1 MPLITLR
8 NIKLGFGG
16 HNLLD
21 GVDLTIDSGERLC
34 LLGRNGE
41 GKSTL
46 MKLISGFINPDD
58 GTIERNQSLKIAYL
72 EQAVPHHA
80 TDSVYDV
87 VASGLGDLGEI
98 IKEYHHISLKL
109 ADDYDDKIMARL
121 EKVQHELEARGG
133 WLMSQRIETVLSQ
146 LDLPADDEFEKL
158 SGGLKRRVL
167 LGRALVNEPDLL
179 LLDEPTNHLDIESIA
194 SLEQYLLEWRGA
206 LLFVSHDRAFVRRIA
221 TRIIELDR
229 GKLTSWSGNYQQ
241 YLINKQQALD
251 AEAKS
256 NMEFD
261 KKLAQ
266 EEVWIRQGIKARRT
280 RNEGRVRALESLRKE
295 RSQRI
300 ERRGQVKI
308 SVGDVE
314 KSGKRVIDA
323 ENVSCSF
330 AGKEIFRN
338 LNVSIQRGDR
348 IGIIGP
354 NGVGKTTLIRLLLG
368 ELVPQAGTIKSGSKL
383 DVAYFDQHRSD
394 LVDSKSIR
402 ENLSP
407 GSDTIT
413 TGDKPKHIMSYL
425 QDFLF
430 SPQRANTPVS
440 ALSGGERNRLMLAK
454 LFARSFNMLILD
466 EPTNDLDVE
475 TLELLEE
482 KLMDYQGTLLLV
494 SHDREFINN
503 VVTSTLVFEGNGEI
517 NEYVGGYDDWMRQR
531 KVTTRSVTK
540 SPTEKAPAANKADTE
555 NKTSAGTSPAKKRSY
570 KDQRELEALPAKIET
585 LETEIAALQ
594 IAMNAASFYQ
604 QDKAAIN
611 AAQLRWQQLQTE
623 LQLAY
628 VRWEALDA

>member
-8 NIKLGFGG
+8 NITLGFGG

-21 GVDLTIDSGERLC
+21 GLDLTIDSGERVC

-46 MKLISGFINPDD
+46 MKLIVGSILADD
-58 GTIERNQSLKIAYL
+58 GSIERSQSLKVAYL
-72 EQAVPHHA
+72 EQAVPHSVK
-80 TDSVYDV
+80 DSVYDV
-87 VASGLGDLGEI
+87 VASGLGGLGDL
-98 IKEYHHISLKL
+98 IKKYHHIILEMEHSVDEKL
-109 ADDYDDKIMARL
+109 MTQL
-121 EKVQHELEARGG
+121 EHVQHELEAKGG
-133 WLMSQRIETVLSQ
+133 WAMSQRIESVLSQ
-146 LDLPADDEFEKL
+146 LDLPADEQFDNL

-206 LLFVSHDRAFVRRIA
+206 LLFVSHDRAFVRRMA

-229 GKLTSWSGNYQQ
+229 GRLTSWSGNYEQ
-241 YLINKQQALD
+241 YLLNKQQALD
-251 AEAKS
+251 SEAKS

-266 EEVWIRQGIKARRT
+266 EEVWIRQGVKARRT
-280 RNEGRVRALESLRKE
+280 RNEGRVRALEALRKE

-308 SVGDVE
+308 SVSDLE
-314 KSGKRVIDA
+314 KSGKRVVDV
-323 ENVSCSF
+323 ENISYAFDGNIIVKDLTM
-330 AGKEIFRN
+330 A
-338 LNVSIQRGDR
+338 IQRGDR

-368 ELVPQAGTIKSGSKL
+368 ELQPQSGEIKSGSKL
-383 DVAYFDQHRSD
+383 EVAYFDQHRSD
-394 LVDSKSIR
+394 LVDNKSIK

-407 GSDTIT
+407 GTDTLT
-413 TGDKPKHIMSYL
+413 VGGLPKHVMSYL

-430 SPQRANTPVS
+430 SPQRANSPVS

-482 KLMDYQGTLLLV
+482 KLLEYQGTLLLV

-503 VVTSTLVFEGNGEI
+503 VVTSTLVFEGNGSV

-531 KVTTRSVTK
+531 KTASKPAPVKQRS
-540 SPTEKAPAANKADTE
+540 EKMEPVAKA
-555 NKTSAGTSPAKKRSY
+555 SVPVAGKKQSY
-570 KDQRELEALPAKIET
+570 KDQRELETLPAKIEA
-585 LETEIAALQ
+585 LETEMAALQ
-594 IAMNAASFYQ
+594 ATMNAASFYQ

-623 LQLAY
+623 LQQAY
-628 VRWEALDA
+628 ERWQKLDA

>member
-8 NIKLGFGG
+8 NIMLGFGG

-21 GVDLTIDSGERLC
+21 GADLTIDAGERVC

-46 MKLISGFINPDD
+46 MKLIGGFIQADD
-58 GTIERNQSLKIAYL
+58 GSIERAQSLKVAYL
-72 EQAVPHHA
+72 EQAVPHNMA
-80 TDSVYDV
+80 DSVYDV
-87 VASGLGDLGEI
+87 VASGLGGLGDL
-98 IKEYHHISLKL
+98 IKKYHHIILEMEHSVDEKL
-109 ADDYDDKIMARL
+109 MSQL
-121 EKVQHELEARGG
+121 EEVQHELEAKGG
-133 WLMSQRIETVLSQ
+133 WHMSQRVETVLSQ
-146 LDLPADDEFEKL
+146 LDLPAEYAFENL

-206 LLFVSHDRAFVRRIA
+206 LLFVSHDRAFVRHMA

-229 GKLTSWSGNYQQ
+229 GKLTSWSGNYEQ

-251 AEAKS
+251 SEAKS

-261 KKLAQ
+261 KRLAQ

-280 RNEGRVRALESLRKE
+280 RNEGRVRALEALRRE

-308 SVGDVE
+308 SLGDLE

-323 ENVSCSF
+323 ENVSYSF
-330 AGKEIFRN
+330 DNKPIVKN
-338 LNVSIQRGDR
+338 LTVAIQRGDR
-348 IGIIGP
+348 IGIVGP

-368 ELVPQAGTIKSGSKL
+368 ELQPQSGSIKL
-383 DVAYFDQHRSD
+383 GSKIEVAYFDQHRTD
-394 LVDSKSIR
+394 LVDNKSIK

-407 GSDTIT
+407 GTDTLNV
-413 TGDKPKHIMSYL
+413 GGKPKHVMSYL

-430 SPQRANTPVS
+430 SPQRANSPVS

-454 LFARSFNMLILD
+454 LFARSFNMLVLD

-482 KLMDYQGTLLLV
+482 KLMDYEGTLLLV

-503 VVTSTLVFEGNGEI
+503 VVTSTLVFEGDGAV

-531 KVTTRSVTK
+531 KVTSR
-540 SPTEKAPAANKADTE
+540 PAANKP
-555 NKTSAGTSPAKKRSY
+555 PAEKPREVAKPVDATPGKKRSY
-570 KDQRELEALPAKIET
+570 KDQRELETLPAKIEA
-585 LETEIAALQ
+585 LETEISELQ
-594 IAMNAASFYQ
+594 TAMNAASFYQ

-611 AAQLRWQQLQTE
+611 AAQLRWQQLQTD
-623 LQLAY
+623 LKQAY
-628 VRWEALDA
+628 ERWELLDS

>member
-8 NIKLGFGG
+8 NIMLGFGG

-21 GVDLTIDSGERLC
+21 GADLTIDAGERVC

-46 MKLISGFINPDD
+46 MKLIGGFIQADD
-58 GTIERNQSLKIAYL
+58 GSIERAQSLKVAYL
-72 EQAVPHHA
+72 EQAVPHNMA
-80 TDSVYDV
+80 DSVYDV
-87 VASGLGDLGEI
+87 VASGLGGLGDL
-98 IKEYHHISLKL
+98 IKKYHHIILEMEHSVDEKL
-109 ADDYDDKIMARL
+109 MSQL
-121 EKVQHELEARGG
+121 EEVQHELEAKGG
-133 WLMSQRIETVLSQ
+133 WHMSQRVETVLSQ
-146 LDLPADDEFEKL
+146 LDLPAEYAFENL

-206 LLFVSHDRAFVRRIA
+206 LLFVSHDRAFVRHMA

-229 GKLTSWSGNYQQ
+229 GKLTSWSGNYEQ

-251 AEAKS
+251 SEAKS

-261 KKLAQ
+261 KRLAQ

-280 RNEGRVRALESLRKE
+280 RNEGRVRALEALRRE

-308 SVGDVE
+308 SLGDLE

-323 ENVSCSF
+323 ENVSYSF
-330 AGKEIFRN
+330 DNKPIVKN
-338 LNVSIQRGDR
+338 LTVAIQRGDR
-348 IGIIGP
+348 IGIVGP

-368 ELVPQAGTIKSGSKL
+368 ELQPQSGSIKL
-383 DVAYFDQHRSD
+383 GSKIEVAYFDQHRTD
-394 LVDSKSIR
+394 LVDNKSIK

-407 GSDTIT
+407 GTDTLNV
-413 TGDKPKHIMSYL
+413 GGKPKHVMSYL

-430 SPQRANTPVS
+430 SPQRANSPVS

-454 LFARSFNMLILD
+454 LFARSFNMLVLD

-482 KLMDYQGTLLLV
+482 KLMDYEGTLLLV

-503 VVTSTLVFEGNGEI
+503 VVTSTLVFEGDGAV

-531 KVTTRSVTK
+531 KVTSR
-540 SPTEKAPAANKADTE
+540 PAASKPPDEKPREVAKPVDATP
-555 NKTSAGTSPAKKRSY
+555 GKKRSY
-570 KDQRELEALPAKIET
+570 KDQRELETLPAKIEA
-585 LETEIAALQ
+585 LETEISELQ
-594 IAMNAASFYQ
+594 TAMNAASFYQ

-611 AAQLRWQQLQTE
+611 AAQLRWQQLQTD
-623 LQLAY
+623 LKQAY
-628 VRWEALDA
+628 ERWELLDS

>member
-8 NIKLGFGG
+8 NIMLGFGG

-21 GVDLTIDSGERLC
+21 GADLTIDAGERVC

-46 MKLISGFINPDD
+46 MKLIGGFIQADD
-58 GTIERNQSLKIAYL
+58 GSIERAQSLKVAYL
-72 EQAVPHHA
+72 EQAVPHNMA
-80 TDSVYDV
+80 DSVYDV
-87 VASGLGDLGEI
+87 VSSGLGGLGDL
-98 IKEYHHISLKL
+98 IKKYHHIILEMETSVDEKL
-109 ADDYDDKIMARL
+109 MTEL
-121 EKVQHELEARGG
+121 EQVQHELEARGG
-133 WLMSQRIETVLSQ
+133 WLMSQRVETVLSQ
-146 LDLPADDEFEKL
+146 LDLPADEAFENL

-206 LLFVSHDRAFVRRIA
+206 LLFVSHDRAFVRRMA

-229 GKLTSWSGNYQQ
+229 GKLTSWSGNYEQ
-241 YLINKQQALD
+241 YLLNKQQALD
-251 AEAKS
+251 SEAKS

-280 RNEGRVRALESLRKE
+280 RNEGRVRALEALRRE

-308 SVGDVE
+308 SIGDLE

-323 ENVSCSF
+323 ENVTYAF
-330 AGKEIFRN
+330 DNKVIVKN
-338 LNVSIQRGDR
+338 LTVAIQRGDR
-348 IGIIGP
+348 IGIVGP

-368 ELVPQAGTIKSGSKL
+368 ELQPQSGTIKLGSKIE
-383 DVAYFDQHRSD
+383 VAYFDQHRSD
-394 LVDSKSIR
+394 LVDSKSLK

-407 GSDTIT
+407 GTDTINV
-413 TGDKPKHIMSYL
+413 GGKPKHVMSYL

-454 LFARSFNMLILD
+454 LFARSFNILVLD

-482 KLMDYQGTLLLV
+482 KLMDYEGTLLLV

-503 VVTSTLVFEGNGEI
+503 VVTSTLVFEGDGVV

-531 KVTTRSVTK
+531 RVATK
-540 SPTEKAPAANKADTE
+540 PAANKSQA
-555 NKTSAGTSPAKKRSY
+555 NKPQPAAREAEATPAKKRSY
-570 KDQRELEALPAKIET
+570 KDQRELETLPAKIES
-585 LETEIAALQ
+585 LEKEIAELQ
-594 IAMNAASFYQ
+594 TAMNAPSFYQ

-611 AAQLRWQQLQTE
+611 AAQLHWQQLQTE
-623 LQLAY
+623 LQQAY
-628 VRWEALDA
+628 ERWESLDA

>member
-8 NIKLGFGG
+8 NIMLGFGG

-21 GVDLTIDSGERLC
+21 GADLTIDAGERVC

-46 MKLISGFINPDD
+46 MKLIGGFIQADD
-58 GTIERNQSLKIAYL
+58 GSIERAQSLKVAYL
-72 EQAVPHHA
+72 EQAVPHNMA
-80 TDSVYDV
+80 DSVYDV
-87 VASGLGDLGEI
+87 VASGLGGLGDL
-98 IKEYHHISLKL
+98 IKKYHHIILEMEHSV
-109 ADDYDDKIMARL
+109 DDKLMSQL
-121 EKVQHELEARGG
+121 EEVQHELEAKGG
-133 WLMSQRIETVLSQ
+133 WHMSQRVETVLSQ
-146 LDLPADDEFEKL
+146 LDLPAEYAFENL

-167 LGRALVNEPDLL
+167 LGRSLVNEPDLL

-206 LLFVSHDRAFVRRIA
+206 LLFVSHDRAFVRHMA

-229 GKLTSWSGNYQQ
+229 GKLTSWSGNYEQ

-251 AEAKS
+251 SEAKS

-280 RNEGRVRALESLRKE
+280 RNEGRVRALEALRRE

-308 SVGDVE
+308 SLGDLE

-323 ENVSCSF
+323 ENVSYSF
-330 AGKEIFRN
+330 DNKPIVKN
-338 LNVSIQRGDR
+338 LTVAIQRGDR
-348 IGIIGP
+348 IGIVGP

-368 ELVPQAGTIKSGSKL
+368 ELQPQSGSIKL
-383 DVAYFDQHRSD
+383 GSKIEVAYFDQHRTD
-394 LVDSKSIR
+394 LVDNKSIK

-407 GSDTIT
+407 GTDTLNV
-413 TGDKPKHIMSYL
+413 GGKPKHVMSYL

-430 SPQRANTPVS
+430 SPQRANSPVS

-454 LFARSFNMLILD
+454 LFARSFNMLVLD

-482 KLMDYQGTLLLV
+482 KLMDYEGTLLLV

-503 VVTSTLVFEGNGEI
+503 VVTSTLVFEGDGAV

-531 KVTTRSVTK
+531 KVTSR
-540 SPTEKAPAANKADTE
+540 PAASKP
-555 NKTSAGTSPAKKRSY
+555 PAEKPREVAKPVDATPGKKRSY
-570 KDQRELEALPAKIET
+570 KDQRELETLPAKIES
-585 LETEIAALQ
+585 LETEIADLQ
-594 IAMNAASFYQ
+594 TAMNAASFYQ

-611 AAQLRWQQLQTE
+611 AAQLRWQQLQTD
-623 LQLAY
+623 LKQAY
-628 VRWEALDA
+628 ERWELLDS

>member
-8 NIKLGFGG
+8 NITLGFGG

-21 GVDLTIDSGERLC
+21 GLDLTIDSGERVC

-46 MKLISGFINPDD
+46 MKLIVGSIIADD
-58 GTIERNQSLKIAYL
+58 GSIERSQSLKVAYL
-72 EQAVPHHA
+72 EQAVPHSVK
-80 TDSVYDV
+80 DSVYDV
-87 VASGLGDLGEI
+87 VASGLGGLGDL
-98 IKEYHHISLKL
+98 IKKYHHIILEMEHSVDESL
-109 ADDYDDKIMARL
+109 MTQL
-121 EKVQHELEARGG
+121 EHVQHELEAKGG
-133 WLMSQRIETVLSQ
+133 WAMSQRIESVLSQ
-146 LDLPADDEFEKL
+146 LDLPADEQFDNL

-206 LLFVSHDRAFVRRIA
+206 LLFVSHDRAFVRRMA

-229 GKLTSWSGNYQQ
+229 GRLTSWSGNYEQ
-241 YLINKQQALD
+241 YLLNKQQALD
-251 AEAKS
+251 SEAKS

-266 EEVWIRQGIKARRT
+266 EEVWIRQGVKARRT
-280 RNEGRVRALESLRKE
+280 RNEGRVRALEALRKE

-308 SVGDVE
+308 SVSDLE
-314 KSGKRVIDA
+314 KSGKRVVDL
-323 ENVSCSF
+323 ENISYAFDGNIIVKDLTM
-330 AGKEIFRN
+330 A
-338 LNVSIQRGDR
+338 IQRGDR

-368 ELVPQAGTIKSGSKL
+368 ELQPQSGEIKSGSKL
-383 DVAYFDQHRSD
+383 EVAYFDQHRSD
-394 LVDSKSIR
+394 LVDNKSIK

-407 GSDTIT
+407 GTDTLT
-413 TGDKPKHIMSYL
+413 VGGLPKHVMSYL

-430 SPQRANTPVS
+430 SPQRANSPVS

-482 KLMDYQGTLLLV
+482 KLLEYQGTLLLV

-503 VVTSTLVFEGNGEI
+503 VVTSTLVFEGNGSV

-531 KVTTRSVTK
+531 KAASKPAPVKQRS
-540 SPTEKAPAANKADTE
+540 EKMEPVAKASAPV
-555 NKTSAGTSPAKKRSY
+555 AGKKQSY
-570 KDQRELEALPAKIET
+570 KDQRELETLPAKIEA
-585 LETEIAALQ
+585 LETEMAALQ
-594 IAMNAASFYQ
+594 ATMNAASFYQ

-623 LQLAY
+623 LQQAY
-628 VRWEALDA
+628 ERWQKLDA

>member
-8 NIKLGFGG
+8 NIMLGFGG

-21 GVDLTIDSGERLC
+21 GADLTIDAGERVC

-46 MKLISGFINPDD
+46 MKLIGGFIQADD
-58 GTIERNQSLKIAYL
+58 GSIERAQSLKVAYL
-72 EQAVPHHA
+72 EQAVPHNLA
-80 TDSVYDV
+80 DSVYDV
-87 VASGLGDLGEI
+87 VASGLGGLGEL
-98 IKEYHHISLKL
+98 IKKYHHIILEMEHSMDEKL
-109 ADDYDDKIMARL
+109 MSQL
-121 EKVQHELEARGG
+121 EDVQHELEARGG
-133 WLMSQRIETVLSQ
+133 WLMSQRVETVLSQ
-146 LDLPADDEFEKL
+146 LDLPSDEAFENL

-206 LLFVSHDRAFVRRIA
+206 LLFVSHDRAFVRRMA

-229 GKLTSWSGNYQQ
+229 GKLTSWSGNYEQ
-241 YLINKQQALD
+241 YLLNKQQALD

-280 RNEGRVRALESLRKE
+280 RNEGRVRALEALRRE

-308 SVGDVE
+308 SLGDLE

-323 ENVSCSF
+323 ENVTY
-330 AGKEIFRN
+330 AYDNKVIVRD
-338 LNVSIQRGDR
+338 LTVAIQRGDR
-348 IGIIGP
+348 IGIVGP

-368 ELVPQAGTIKSGSKL
+368 DLQPQSGTIKIGSKIE
-383 DVAYFDQHRSD
+383 VAYFDQHRSD
-394 LVDSKSIR
+394 LVDNKSLK

-407 GSDTIT
+407 GTDTISV
-413 TGDKPKHIMSYL
+413 GGKPKHVMSYL

-454 LFARSFNMLILD
+454 LFARSFNVLVLD

-482 KLMDYQGTLLLV
+482 KLMDYEGTLLLV

-503 VVTSTLVFEGNGEI
+503 VVTSTLVFEGNGVV

-531 KVTTRSVTK
+531 KIVPKTTGKPPGEKIAPVAK
-540 SPTEKAPAANKADTE
+540 PVVEEKANPTAVT
-555 NKTSAGTSPAKKRSY
+555 KKRSY
-570 KDQRELEALPAKIET
+570 KDQRELETLPAKIEK
-585 LETEIAALQ
+585 LESDIAELQ
-594 IAMNAASFYQ
+594 AAMNSASFYQ
-604 QDKAAIN
+604 QDKTAIN
-611 AAQLRWQQLQTE
+611 AAQLRWQQLQSD
-623 LQLAY
+623 LQQAY
-628 VRWEALDA
+628 QRWQDLDG

>member
-8 NIKLGFGG
+8 NITLGFGG

-21 GVDLTIDSGERLC
+21 GLDLTIDSGERVC

-46 MKLISGFINPDD
+46 MKLIVGSILADD
-58 GTIERNQSLKIAYL
+58 GSIERSQSLKVAYL
-72 EQAVPHHA
+72 EQAVPHSVK
-80 TDSVYDV
+80 DSVYDV
-87 VASGLGDLGEI
+87 VASGLGGLGDL
-98 IKEYHHISLKL
+98 IKKYHHIILEMEHSVDESL
-109 ADDYDDKIMARL
+109 MTQL
-121 EKVQHELEARGG
+121 EHVQHELEAKGG
-133 WLMSQRIETVLSQ
+133 WAMSQRIESVLSQ
-146 LDLPADDEFEKL
+146 LDLPADEQFDNL

-206 LLFVSHDRAFVRRIA
+206 LLFVSHDRAFVRRMA

-229 GKLTSWSGNYQQ
+229 GRLTSWSGNYEQ
-241 YLINKQQALD
+241 YLLNKQQALD
-251 AEAKS
+251 SEAKS

-266 EEVWIRQGIKARRT
+266 EEVWIRQGVKARRT
-280 RNEGRVRALESLRKE
+280 RNEGRVRALEALRKE

-308 SVGDVE
+308 SVSDLE
-314 KSGKRVIDA
+314 KSGKRVVDV
-323 ENVSCSF
+323 ENISYAFDGNIIVKDLTM
-330 AGKEIFRN
+330 A
-338 LNVSIQRGDR
+338 IQRGDR

-368 ELVPQAGTIKSGSKL
+368 ELQPQSGEIKSGSKL
-383 DVAYFDQHRSD
+383 EVAYFDQHRSD
-394 LVDSKSIR
+394 LVDNKSIK

-407 GSDTIT
+407 GTDTLNV
-413 TGDKPKHIMSYL
+413 GGQPKHVMSYL

-430 SPQRANTPVS
+430 SPQRANSPVS

-482 KLMDYQGTLLLV
+482 KLLEYQGTLLLV

-503 VVTSTLVFEGNGEI
+503 VVTSTLVFEGNGSV

-531 KVTTRSVTK
+531 KTASKPAPVKQRS
-540 SPTEKAPAANKADTE
+540 EKMEPVAKA
-555 NKTSAGTSPAKKRSY
+555 SVPVVGKKQSY
-570 KDQRELEALPAKIET
+570 KDQRELETLPAKIEA
-585 LETEIAALQ
+585 LEAEMAALQ
-594 IAMNAASFYQ
+594 TAMNAPSFYQ
-604 QDKAAIN
+604 QEKTAIN

-623 LQLAY
+623 LQQTY
-628 VRWEALDA
+628 ERWQKLDA

>member
-8 NIKLGFGG
+8 NITLGFGG

-21 GVDLTIDSGERLC
+21 GLDLTIDSGERVC

-46 MKLISGFINPDD
+46 MKLIVGSIMADD
-58 GTIERNQSLKIAYL
+58 GSIERSQSLKVAYL
-72 EQAVPHHA
+72 EQAVPHSVK
-80 TDSVYDV
+80 DSVYDV
-87 VASGLGDLGEI
+87 VASGLGGLGDL
-98 IKEYHHISLKL
+98 IKKYHHI
-109 ADDYDDKIMARL
+109 IL
-121 EKVQHELEARGG
+121 EMEHSVDENLMTQLEHVQHELEAKGG
-133 WLMSQRIETVLSQ
+133 WAMSQRIESVLSQ
-146 LDLPADDEFEKL
+146 LDLPADEQFDNL

-206 LLFVSHDRAFVRRIA
+206 LLFVSHDRAFVRRMA

-229 GKLTSWSGNYQQ
+229 GRLTSWSGNYEQ
-241 YLINKQQALD
+241 YLLNKQQALD
-251 AEAKS
+251 SEAKS

-266 EEVWIRQGIKARRT
+266 EEVWIRQGVKARRT
-280 RNEGRVRALESLRKE
+280 RNEGRVRALEALRKE
-295 RSQRI
+295 RGQRI

-308 SVGDVE
+308 SVSDLE
-314 KSGKRVIDA
+314 KSGKRVVDV
-323 ENVSCSF
+323 ENISYAF
-330 AGKEIFRN
+330 DGKIIVKD
-338 LNVSIQRGDR
+338 LTMAIQRGDR

-368 ELVPQAGTIKSGSKL
+368 EIQPQSGEIKSGSKL
-383 DVAYFDQHRSD
+383 EVAYFDQHRSD
-394 LVDSKSIR
+394 LVDNKSIK

-407 GSDTIT
+407 GTDTLT
-413 TGDKPKHIMSYL
+413 VGGQPKHVMSYL

-430 SPQRANTPVS
+430 SPQRANSPVS

-482 KLMDYQGTLLLV
+482 KLLEYQGTLLLV

-503 VVTSTLVFEGNGEI
+503 VVTSTLVFEGNGSV

-531 KVTTRSVTK
+531 KAASKPAPVKQRS
-540 SPTEKAPAANKADTE
+540 EKMEPVAKA
-555 NKTSAGTSPAKKRSY
+555 SVPVAGKKQSY
-570 KDQRELEALPAKIET
+570 KDQRELETLPAKIEA
-585 LETEIAALQ
+585 LETEMAALQ
-594 IAMNAASFYQ
+594 ATMNAASFYQ

-623 LQLAY
+623 LQQAY
-628 VRWEALDA
+628 ERWQKLDA